1 MNVMERPGDVKRAAM
16 RAVGDQIAEEAAHF
30 DAAMHRLL
38 THIREFDAG
47 GGWGYAGAQSC
58 AHWLSWRVGWS
69 LGTGREHVRVARRMG
84 ELPRVDEAL
93 RQGKLSY
100 AKVRAITRVA
110 TPATEEMLVEFAAV
124 STGAQLETICRKLRS
139 VQRLSKASV
148 REVDEDRRVT
158 RRDLDDGM
166 VRIEVTL
173 RPEEAAMVM
182 AAIESQAKANARAN
196 APAARPDEAGP
207 PAEVSA
213 ETRRRR
219 FDRADAVVSIA
230 QAILRGE
237 KAGCSPVE
245 VVMTVSRDALS
256 SPVKAGA
263 AQSGDAKTGDA
274 ADAIDRVGVF
284 ADGTC
289 VPAETAQ
296 RLTCDCG
303 IVEVVEDEH
312 GSPLSVGRRKRTF
325 SASLSRALLH
335 RDGACRFPGCTN
347 RLYLEGHHIVHWA
360 QGGET
365 SLDNACLLCSRHHV
379 FVHEY
384 GYRIELVAGEVLVFD
399 PQGRRVLHEA
409 PRLAPSS
416 VEAWERMT
424 AQHAELGITPATNA
438 PRWNGLPVQYELVV
452 NGLARREG
460 LAGRAVVEM
469 SPSRS

>member
-1 MNVMERPGDVKRAAM
+1 MMNVLERPGDAKRAAM

-38 THIREFDAG
+38 THIREFDEG

-69 LGTGREHVRVARRMG
+69 LGTGREHVRVGRRIG

-100 AKVRAITRVA
+100 SKARAITRVA
-110 TPATEEMLVEFAAV
+110 TAATEEMLVEFAGV

-139 VQRLSKASV
+139 VQRLSSKNA

-173 RPEEAAMVM
+173 RPEEAAIVM
-182 AAIESQAKANARAN
+182 AAIESQAKANAKAN
-196 APAARPDEAGP
+196 AAAPGP
-207 PAEVSA
+207 GADRSAEVSA

-237 KAGCSPVE
+237 KPSCSPVE
-245 VVMTVSRDALS
+245 VVMTISRDALT
-256 SPVKAGA
+256 SPVET
-263 AQSGDAKTGDA
+263 GDAETSDQAARA
-274 ADAIDRVGVF
+274 ADAIERVGVF

-303 IVEVVEDEH
+303 IVEVVEVAN
-312 GSPLSVGRRKRTF
+312 GNPLSVGRRKRTF
-325 SASLSRALLH
+325 SAALWRAVLH

-384 GYRIELVAGEVLVFD
+384 GYRIELVEGDVLVFD
-399 PQGRRVLHEA
+399 PQGRRVLQEA
-409 PRLAPSS
+409 PRIAPSS

-424 AQHAELGITPATNA
+424 AQHAELGITSATNA
-438 PRWNGLPVQYELVV
+438 PRWNGLSVQYELVV

-460 LAGRAVVEM
+460 LAR
-469 SPSRS
+469 

>member
-1 MNVMERPGDVKRAAM
+1 MMNVLERPGDLKRAAM

-58 AHWLSWRVGWS
+58 AHWLSWRMGWS
-69 LGTGREHVRVARRMG
+69 LGTGREHVRVGRRMG

-100 AKVRAITRVA
+100 SKVRAITRVA
-110 TPATEEMLVEFAAV
+110 TSATEEMLVEFAAV

-139 VQRLSKASV
+139 VQRLSSKKA

-182 AAIESQAKANARAN
+182 AAIESQAKANAKAN
-196 APAARPDEAGP
+196 APAASPDEAGG

-237 KAGCSPVE
+237 RPSCAPVE
-245 VVMTVSRDALS
+245 VVMTVSRHALS
-256 SPVKAGA
+256 SPME
-263 AQSGDAKTGDA
+263 TGDA

-303 IVEVVEDEH
+303 IVEVVVEDEN
-312 GSPLSVGRRKRTF
+312 GNALSVGRRRRTF
-325 SASLSRALLH
+325 SAALWRAVLH

-424 AQHAELGITPATNA
+424 AQHAELGITSATNA
-438 PRWNGLPVQYELVV
+438 PRWSGLPVQYELVV

-460 LAGRAVVEM
+460 LANRASVER
-469 SPSRS
+469 SPS